1 MKVLLAFLFV
11 VTIGSIWE
19 ARRDRSPKVLPLF
32 VLSVLVAASLFGLSR
47 LV

>member
-1 MKVLLAFLFV
+1 MAFLFV
-11 VTIGSIWE
+11 VTIGSMWE
-19 ARRDRSPKVLPLF
+19 ARRGRSQKSLPLF